1 MQAMT
6 VLLKVLIAMLRR
18 SAGRSRKRELRQ
30 GDVASVLLVE
40 LTRLGDVITM
50 IPAIPVLRTHFSHAA
65 IHVVVDESY
74 ASLLKGIQ
82 LDAEVHGVTRPGTYR
97 GMLTAV
103 NTVRRLQPDLAI
115 SMSPPKRNAAVALM
129 SGARAAAGYLKYA
142 ETHTPFL
149 GSYPVEAFG
158 IRLKEDLHYGGEN
171 IELRALR
178 ICQAIGVDE
187 AGVVRRVTLRSD
199 RVDAIRARLHERGVL
214 PSGKYIV
221 VHPFSG
227 WKFRTWDL
235 NRFNVVVEEA
245 ALGRGFGVVFVCH
258 EDEARHLQESQ
269 RYFAGRWDVGFIAS
283 KDVLETAVVIAGGSL
298 FLGNDSGP
306 LHLASALG
314 VRSVG
319 LYGPALPSLTA
330 PRSNLVR
337 TLYAP
342 VPCSPCDQRTCIRA
356 DNPCMDLLSAEEVRA
371 AVVESLHIIDQARV
385 TAHA

>member
-1 MQAMT
+1 M
-6 VLLKVLIAMLRR
+6 IAMLRHI
-18 SAGRSRKRELRQ
+18 AGRSRKRELRDR
-30 GDVASVLLVE
+30 DVTSVLLVE
-40 LTRLGDVITM
+40 LTRLGDVVAM
-50 IPAIPVLRTHFSHAA
+50 IPAIPLLRAHFSHAT

-103 NTVRRLQPDLAI
+103 NTVRRLKVDLAI
-115 SMSPPKRNAAVALM
+115 SMSPPKRNAAVTLV
-129 SGARAAAGYLKYA
+129 SGGRATAGYLQYA

-158 IRLKEDLHYGGEN
+158 IRLKEDLQYGGEN
-171 IELRALR
+171 IELRAMR
-178 ICQAIGVDE
+178 ICQAVGME
-187 AGVVRRVTLRSD
+187 PKELFRQVTLRSD
-199 RVDAIRARLHERGVL
+199 KVDAIRSRLLERGVL
-214 PSGKYIV
+214 PSGKYVV

-227 WKFRTWDL
+227 WEFRTWDL

-245 ALGRGFGVVFVCH
+245 ALGQGFGVVFVCH
-258 EDEARHLQESQ
+258 EDEASQLRGSQ
-269 RYFAGRWDVGFIAS
+269 RYFAGRRDVAFIAS

-330 PRSNLVR
+330 PRSNHVT

-342 VPCSPCDQRTCIRA
+342 VPCSPCDQRTCIRP
-356 DNPCMDLLSAEEVRA
+356 DNPCMSLLSAEDVRS
-371 AVVESLHIIDQARV
+371 AVAESLNVIDQARV